1 MRILVFEYIT
11 GGGMLGETIPR
22 SLAQEG
28 ELMLTVLLRD
38 LSRLPEVRTVALRD
52 VRLPVSG
59 RSYSGTEW
67 IFLDRKD
74 DLERRLDDQIECCDA
89 VWPIAPE
96 TGGILERICRR
107 VEAAGKALLASSGDG
122 VGLAASKFATV
133 KRLEKKGVP
142 AIPTFAL
149 NASTSLEFPLVVKPD
164 DGVGC
169 EGARI
174 VETGDEWE
182 AWTAEMDDP
191 TGYVVQP
198 LVEGEPL
205 SLSALF
211 CRGKARLLSCNRQ
224 RIVRSRGGFSLRGC
238 EVGAIRT
245 GLAAYEAL
253 ADRLAEAM
261 PELWGYVGVDVL
273 RCEQGLKVLEVNPR
287 LTTSYAGLRQ
297 SLGVNPAALVL
308 DLWRSGT
315 LPEVRPMAEKAIEI
329 HLEPWDDG

>member
-22 SLAQEG
+22 SLAREG
-28 ELMLTVLLRD
+28 ELMLTALLGD
-38 LSRLPEVRTVALRD
+38 LSELPEVRTVTLRD
-52 VRLPVSG
+52 GRLPVSD
-59 RSYSGTEW
+59 RAFSGTEW

-74 DLERRLDDQIECCDA
+74 DLERRLDNEIECCDA

-96 TGGILERICRR
+96 TGGVLERICRR
-107 VEAAGKALLASSGDG
+107 VEAAGKTLLASSGDG
-122 VGLAASKFATV
+122 VSLAASKFATV
-133 KRLEKKGVP
+133 KRLEKNGVP

-149 NASTSLEFPLVVKPD
+149 DASTSLEFPLVVKPD

-182 AWTAEMDDP
+182 AWAAEVDAP
-191 TGYVVQP
+191 TRYVAQP

-205 SLSALF
+205 SLSVLF
-211 CRGKARLLSCNRQ
+211 CHGKARLLSCNRQ

-245 GLAAYEAL
+245 GLAAYQAL

-308 DLWRSGT
+308 ESWRSGT
-315 LPEVRPMAEKAIEI
+315 LPEVRPLAGKAIEI
-329 HLEPWDDG
+329 HLESWDDG